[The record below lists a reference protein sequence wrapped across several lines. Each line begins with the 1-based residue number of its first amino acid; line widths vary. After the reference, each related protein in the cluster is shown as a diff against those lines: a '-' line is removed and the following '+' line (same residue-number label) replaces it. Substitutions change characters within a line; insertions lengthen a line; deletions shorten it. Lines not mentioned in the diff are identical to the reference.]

1 MIGTRNN
8 IQQHHI
14 LQSTCPFLAARKQ
27 ELWHGKR
34 THMHISVSHKKKSN
48 MNISSEM
55 VGGTSILTDYRINQ
69 LIYVDRPNLYQDI

>member
-1 MIGTRNN
+1 
-8 IQQHHI
+8 
-14 LQSTCPFLAARKQ
+14 
-27 ELWHGKR
+27 
-34 THMHISVSHKKKSN
+34 MHVLVSHRKKSN